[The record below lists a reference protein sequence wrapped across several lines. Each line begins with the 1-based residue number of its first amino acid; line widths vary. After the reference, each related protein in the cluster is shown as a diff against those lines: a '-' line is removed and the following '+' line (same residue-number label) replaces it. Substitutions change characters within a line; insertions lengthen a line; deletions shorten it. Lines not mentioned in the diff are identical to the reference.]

1 MKDWYSEFVTEE
13 EVQEIMNLPHEEF
26 EEYIFEMIDFY
37 RDNPVEAV
45 YDLLGLGLTE
55 YQKIMLVES
64 WNSKNIYWC
73 TSRGAG
79 KSFMMAI
86 FACLKML
93 LYPDE
98 AILMFGPSYRQSLM
112 LYDKIMT
119 DVYNKSFSFKFEVLE
134 MPRGSMGAR
143 IMLRSNS
150 YAKFLPIGDGGSIRG
165 ERTTFIFLDEDAQQ
179 DKELIDR
186 VIMPMAVSNLNYD
199 PDDPEEGFQ
208 PTIVRATSAYFQF
221 NHSYKTFQVHLHRM
235 EFDEDY
241 YCAVIPYAIPLTAK
255 LYNEKF
261 VATQRRDMSNDD
273 FDMEMDC
280 KWITGNE
287 NAFIGAQA
295 WDKGIKYDD
304 TLEPLFC
311 GEGNKEYV
319 LFADIARSEGGDNAS
334 LKLCEIRG
342 ERLAVVREKAL
353 NGQAYQVIRDEI
365 RKFLVGF
372 NVIDLWMDKL
382 GGGEAVADLLAED
395 WLDYETG
402 EKYPPILTVDSPRS
416 DGTKLLTFIVA
427 DNALNHRMGHMA
439 KKHIEKGRFI
449 FPTLFDKHPEK
460 EVEMAYLDLIMVK
473 KEVTNIQAIPAGNF
487 QKFIP
492 TKGSKLR
499 KDRWTTFCYASL
511 YIEEKLIK
519 HEDDELIIEVF

>member
-1 MKDWYSEFVTEE
+1 MDWYSEWITEE
-13 EVQEIMNLPHEEF
+13 EIYEIMNLPHDEF
-26 EEYIFEMIDFY
+26 EEYIFEMIEFY
-37 RDNPVEAV
+37 RENPVEAV

-55 YQKIMLVES
+55 YQKVMLIES

-86 FACLKML
+86 LACLKML

-112 LYDKIMT
+112 LYDKIVSE
-119 DVYNKSFSFKFEVLE
+119 VYNKSFSFKHEVME
-134 MPRGSMGAR
+134 MPRGSMGAK
-143 IMLRSNS
+143 IQLKNLS

-179 DKELIDR
+179 DKTLIDR
-186 VIMPMAVSNLNYD
+186 VILPMAVSNLKYD
-199 PDDPEEGFQ
+199 PDNPEEGFQ

-221 NHSYKTFQVHLHRM
+221 NHSYKTFQIHLHRM
-235 EFDEDY
+235 AFDEDY
-241 YCAVIPYAIPLTAK
+241 YCAVVPYTIPLEAK

-261 VATQRRDMSNDD
+261 VATQKRDMSNDD
-273 FDMEMDC
+273 FEMEMGC

-287 NAFIGAQA
+287 NAFISMKL
-295 WDKGIKYDD
+295 WDENVKYDD

-334 LKLCEIRG
+334 IKLCEIRG
-342 ERLAVVREKAL
+342 HRLAVVREKAL
-353 NGQAYQVIRDEI
+353 NGQPYQVIRDEI
-365 RKFLVGF
+365 RKFLIKF

-395 WLDYETG
+395 WMDFETG
-402 EKYPPILTVDSPRS
+402 AKHPPILPVDSGRG
-416 DGTKLLTFIVA
+416 DGVKLITFIVA
-427 DNALNHRMGHMA
+427 DTALNHRLGHLA
-439 KKHIEKGRFI
+439 KKHIEKGHFI
-449 FPTLFDKHPEK
+449 FPRLMDRHPEG
-460 EVEMAYLDLIMVK
+460 EMEMAYLDLIMVK
-473 KEVTNIQAIPAGNF
+473 KEVTNIQAVPTGNF
-487 QKFIP
+487 HKFVP
-492 TKGSKLR
+492 AKGSKLR
-499 KDRWTTFCYASL
+499 KDRWTTFCYAAL

-519 HEDDELIIEVF
+519 KEDDELLIEIF